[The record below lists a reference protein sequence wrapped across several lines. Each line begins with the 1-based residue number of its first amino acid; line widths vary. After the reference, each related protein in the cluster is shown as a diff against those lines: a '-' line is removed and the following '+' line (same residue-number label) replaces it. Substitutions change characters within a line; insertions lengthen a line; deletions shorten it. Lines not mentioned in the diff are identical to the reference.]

1 MKIIYRTRY
10 SEIANVYIAETEDGR
25 RVEFVESVQ
34 PPFNRKEKWV
44 LIISTL
50 FGCPVGCPFCDA
62 GGDYRGKLSVEELL
76 FQIDFLVR
84 QRYPNGE
91 IDCDKFKIQF
101 ARMGEPAF
109 NKNIITLLKLFKE
122 RYRFRRFIP
131 SISTVAPTGCGNFFK
146 ELLALRNEEYRQD
159 FQLQFSLHST
169 DETSRDYLIPIKKW
183 DLKRIAEYGKL
194 FFRPNFQKI
203 ALNFALCESSVIDL
217 HELKQYFDPLIYII
231 KVTPVNPTF
240 RARQNKI
247 KSILYPGNERHE
259 IVDRLK
265 DAGYEVIVSIGE
277 WEENRIG
284 SNCGQYVSA
293 VSRHSFNLKNGYSY
307 ELERVKENRGR

>member
-1 MKIIYRTRY
+1 MRIIYKTRY

-25 RVEFVESVQ
+25 RVECVESIQ
-34 PPFNRKEKWV
+34 PPYNRKEKWV

-62 GGDYRGKLSVEELL
+62 GGNYRGKLSVEELL
-76 FQIDFLVR
+76 FQIDFLIR
-84 QRYPNGE
+84 QRYPDKN

-122 RYRFRRFIP
+122 CYRFRRFIP
-131 SISTVAPTGCGNFFK
+131 SISTVAPAGCEDFFGQ
-146 ELLALRNEEYRQD
+146 LLDLRNKEYQKD

-169 DETSRDYLIPIKKW
+169 DETSRDYLIPVKKW
-183 DLKRIAEYGKL
+183 SLERIAEYGEL
-194 FFRPNFQKI
+194 FFRPHFQKI
-203 ALNFALCESSVIDL
+203 ALNFALCEDSIIDPNR
-217 HELKQYFDPLIYII
+217 LKHYFDPSIYVI

-240 RARQNKI
+240 RAQQNKI
-247 KSILYPGNERHE
+247 MSILSPGNEGHE
-259 IVDRLK
+259 IIDRLRN
-265 DAGYEVIVSIGE
+265 AGYEVIVSIGE

-293 VSRHSFNLKNGYSY
+293 VSQNPCYLKHSYSY
-307 ELERVKENRGR
+307 ELERVT

>member
-1 MKIIYRTRY
+1 MRIIYKTRY
-10 SEIANVYIAETEDGR
+10 SEIANVYIAETQDGR
-25 RVEFVESVQ
+25 QFEFVESIQ

-50 FGCPVGCPFCDA
+50 FGCPVRCPFCDA
-62 GGDYRGKLSVEELL
+62 GGNYRGKLSVEELL

-84 QRYPNGE
+84 QRYHSKK

-109 NKNIITLLKLFKE
+109 NENVIVLLKLLKE

-131 SISTVAPTGCGNFFK
+131 SISTVAPAGCEDFFK
-146 ELLALRNEEYRQD
+146 QLLALRNEEYRQD

-169 DETSRDYLIPIKKW
+169 DKTSRDYLIPVKKW
-183 DLKRIAEYGKL
+183 DLKRISEYGEL

-203 ALNFALCESSVIDL
+203 ALNFALCEEGIIDPQ
-217 HELKQYFDPLIYII
+217 KIKKYFDPSIFII

-240 RARQNKI
+240 RARQNNI
-247 KSILYPGNERHE
+247 KSILCPGNESHE
-259 IVDRLK
+259 IVDRFV
-265 DAGYEVIVSIGE
+265 DAGYEVIISIGE

-284 SNCGQYVSA
+284 SNCGQYVLA
-293 VSRHSFNLKNGYSY
+293 VSRHSSNLKNGYSY
-307 ELERVKENRGR
+307 ELEQMT

>member
-1 MKIIYRTRY
+1 MIKKPMRIIYKTRY

-25 RVEFVESVQ
+25 RVEFVESIQ
-34 PPFNRKEKWV
+34 PPYNRKEKWV

-62 GGDYRGKLSVEELL
+62 GGNYRGKLSVEELL

-84 QRYPNGE
+84 QRYQDKN

-109 NKNIITLLKLFKE
+109 NENIIILLRLFKE
-122 RYRFRRFIP
+122 RYKFRRFIP
-131 SISTVAPTGCGNFFK
+131 SISTVAPAGCEGFFK
-146 ELLALRNEEYRQD
+146 QLLDLRNEDYQRD

-169 DETSRDYLIPIKKW
+169 DEASRDYLIPVKKW
-183 DLKRIAEYGKL
+183 DLERIAAYGEM

-203 ALNFALCESSVIDL
+203 ALNFVLCEDSVIDPL
-217 HELKQYFDPLIYII
+217 RLKQYFDPSIYII

-240 RARQNKI
+240 RAQQNNI
-247 KSILYPGNERHE
+247 KSILCPGNEGHE
-259 IVDRLK
+259 IIDRLRN
-265 DAGYEVIVSIGE
+265 AGYEVIVSIGE

-293 VSRHSFNLKNGYSY
+293 VSQHPFNLRNGYSY
-307 ELERVKENRGR
+307 ELERVT